1 LLKITLLGFLCGV
14 VGTFIGGVIAFL
26 FRNKA
31 DRYLSMFMGLAG
43 GIMLSVVTFDLLTEA
58 MDAIGVNLAI
68 IFTFVGV
75 FASML
80 IKQFMHFEGM
90 LKTGYLIFFSVLLHN
105 FPEGLAIGSSF
116 SLKESLGITLVIV
129 IGIHNVPEGIAMALT
144 LIKGRMNIVK
154 VMLFTILAGIPMGI
168 GSYVGAYFGEV
179 FQGFVGFFLAIAS
192 GTMLYVTIEEIFPNS
207 KTIYTIT
214 GFLLGILMISIF

>member
-1 LLKITLLGFLCGV
+1 MIEITLLGFLCGV
-14 VGTFIGGVIAFL
+14 VGTFTGGVIAFI
-26 FRNKA
+26 FRKKA
-31 DRYLSMFMGLAG
+31 DRYLNLFMGLAG

-58 MDAIGVNLAI
+58 MNAIGVNLAI
-68 IFTFVGV
+68 VFTFIGV
-75 FASML
+75 FASMI
-80 IKQFMHFEGM
+80 IKRFMHFEGM
-90 LKTGYLIFFSVLLHN
+90 LKTGYLIFFSILLHN

-116 SLKESLGITLVIV
+116 SVKESLGITLVIV

-144 LIKGRMNIVK
+144 LIKGRMNVVK
-154 VMLFTILAGIPMGI
+154 VMLFTLLAGIPMGI
-168 GSYVGAYFGEV
+168 GSYIGSYFGEV

-214 GFLLGILMISIF
+214 GFLLGILMVSIF